1 VPATKIF
8 RHIHHKSDDLLSLV
22 ADVEQYPDFIKYLS
36 HSRVYKQREISVGES
51 EFFADV
57 VVSYKFLNE
66 TFRSKVSVQSE
77 AQKITVSKPDKSGAV
92 RVLSNVWSFH
102 SLADGSTL
110 IEFDVDVQL
119 KAKPLDMLVSHK
131 FEDAARYIMQCFEER
146 ADQLFTRLG
155 PSNVD
160 IEAEI
165 KRLKLV

>member
-36 HSRVYKQREISVGES
+36 HSRV
-51 EFFADV
+51 
-57 VVSYKFLNE
+57 
-66 TFRSKVSVQSE
+66 KVSVQSA